1 MAKEYGVGMRRALL
15 AAQGVG
21 FEPTP
26 HLDGDAKWAFVGQ
39 TLDLVLRRDEVVS
52 QEFLN
57 GAREGAVKAWERRI
71 AQEIVQ

>member
-1 MAKEYGVGMRRALL
+1 
-15 AAQGVG
+15 
-21 FEPTP
+21 
-26 HLDGDAKWAFVGQ
+26 VGQ

-71 AQEIVQ
+71 AQEIAQ